1 MTRVTK
7 ALLVILGLA
16 LGAVPAYA
24 QDARA
29 NTEGRAVVTI
39 IPGGGTFVTEGKNS
53 TGPSFGNYS
62 LGGSFVGNINKYVGV
77 EGEVTAAIGLN
88 QTVTGFVNDVRTPH
102 MFNYSGNVVVSMP
115 AGSGLVPYVTGGV
128 GGMSVLETA
137 DLGINSMETFLTGN
151 VGGGLKWYA
160 GRWGLRADYRF
171 IAVQGKDDGPVFFGT
186 ENRYAH
192 RIYGGVLLNF
202 GR

>member
-7 ALLVILGLA
+7 ALFIISGLLV
-16 LGAVPAYA
+16 GAGQAYA
-24 QDARA
+24 QDTRG

-39 IPGGGTFVTEGKNS
+39 IPGGATFVTEGKNS
-53 TGPSFGNYS
+53 SGPGFGNYS
-62 LGGSFVGNINKYVGV
+62 LGGSILGNFNKYVGV
-77 EGEVTAAIGLN
+77 EGEVTGLIG
-88 QTVTGFVNDVRTPH
+88 VTQSLAGFADDTRTPH
-102 MFNYSGNVVVSMP
+102 TVNYSGNVVVSIP
-115 AGSGLVPYVTGGV
+115 AGSVVPYVTGGV
-128 GGMSVLETA
+128 GGMSVFETA

-151 VGGGLKWYA
+151 VGAGVTWYA
-160 GRWGLRADYRF
+160 GRWGVRVDYRF
-171 IAVQGKDDGPVFFGT
+171 IAVQGKDDAPVFFGT

>member
-1 MTRVTK
+1 MNRVTK

-16 LGAVPAYA
+16 VGAAPAYA
-24 QDARA
+24 QDART
-29 NTEGRAVVTI
+29 NSEGRAVVTI
-39 IPGGGTFVTEGKNS
+39 IPGGATFLTEGKNS

-62 LGGSFVGNINKYVGV
+62 LGGGVVGNFNKYVGV
-77 EGEVTAAIGLN
+77 EGEVTAALGVN

-102 MFNYSGNVVVSMP
+102 MINYSGNVVFSIP
-115 AGSGLVPYVTGGV
+115 AGSGLVPYVTGGI
-128 GGMSVLETA
+128 GGMSVLETDELA
-137 DLGINSMETFLTGN
+137 INQMETFLTGN

-171 IAVQGKDDGPVFFGT
+171 IAVQGKDDAPAFFGT